1 MFRPTTGPFPQTSQ
15 RFAMMF
21 TLYSIGTNP
30 GLYHMDRRAFLLTAA
45 LPALRPL
52 APTRLRPPVESSDRD
67 YWVGVLRRLADPVLE
82 NLARGTLK
90 ARMPVEPPP
99 GPNRPTA
106 PHPKPPA
113 RPPSRSS

>member
-21 TLYSIGTNP
+21 TLYSIGTNT

-67 YWVGVLRRLADPVLE
+67 YWAGVLRRLADPGPE
-82 NLARGTLK
+82 NLPPGTRN
-90 ARMPVEPPP
+90 ARMPVAQAP
-99 GPNRPTA
+99 GTHRCDVT
-106 PHPKPPA
+106 HPEA
-113 RPPSRSS
+113 RRRLRDR